1 MVNIVVLPTFPWG
14 KRYAMISLI
23 DHPNDAF
30 EGGKTD
36 ERHGAVSEF
45 AGNCVPLEW

>member
-1 MVNIVVLPTFPWG
+1 
-14 KRYAMISLI
+14 MISLI
-23 DHPNDAF
+23 VNPKKAF

-45 AGNCVPLEW
+45 AGNCVPLER